1 MIDNA
6 STPATDD
13 APAPIT
19 LQEFNQTKQELHNFI
34 ADLLF
39 GFSAQY
45 GQLPIEYKA
54 SLVEEDDN
62 YYYKGM
68 FTLQAVESLPEPEQ

>member
-1 MIDNA
+1 MTDNA
-6 STPATDD
+6 PAPATDD

-19 LQEFNQTKQELHNFI
+19 LQEFNRTKQELHDLI

-39 GFSAQY
+39 SFSAKY

-54 SLVEEDDN
+54 SLVEDGDDSFH
-62 YYYKGM
+62 YEGL
-68 FTLQAVESLPEPEQ
+68 FTLESLPELPDQ